1 MKGAYEQVKVSYQW
15 LSEYVDLTGYTAQD
29 LAELLTRGGI
39 EVDVVESRNKG
50 IQQVVVGF
58 VTEREKHPDADKLN
72 VCKVDVGSDEQ
83 LQIVCGAPN
92 VDAGQKVPVATVGAR
107 LPDGLKIKR
116 AKLRG
121 VESQGMICS
130 AKELGM
136 NDRLLPKE
144 IQEGI
149 LVLPAAAEIGTDI
162 LDVLS
167 LNDEVLELDLTPN
180 RSDCLSMLGVA
191 YEIATLL
198 GREVKL
204 PHVQEGLRESGTAAS
219 EKVQIA
225 ISAPEQC
232 SHYAARVIDGVAI
245 APSPLWMQNRLMAAG
260 IRPIN
265 NVVDITNYVMLEY
278 GQPLHAFDADRMA
291 GDRIDV
297 RHAYEGERFVTLDD
311 VERELHSHMLLIT
324 DGEKGVALAGVMGGA
339 NSEVTG
345 TTARIVLESAKFDGG
360 TVRKTSR
367 ELGLRSES
375 SLRFEKEVDPA
386 RVIQALDRA
395 ASLMCQ
401 YAGGTAAKGISEHR
415 VKEAHPLAVTVTLDK
430 INRYLGTSLSVDQ
443 VGDILTKLRFPYQEK
458 QSSFTVEVPTRRGDI
473 TLDVDII
480 EEVARLYGYDEIPTT
495 WIEGEITPGALTAS
509 QRIRRSLRELLSS
522 SGLLEA
528 SNYSFVQPDQIRE
541 LPGLYPQVK
550 PVALAMPMSE
560 ERSVMR
566 TSLLPQLVEMAVYNR
581 NRNVEDMAVFE
592 FGRIFLTEQEQLS
605 ELPREREMLA
615 VLMTGNREPLHW
627 NGKPAKTDFYD
638 IKGVADQIVRY
649 LGLETHIRC
658 EELQVEGFHPGR
670 TAGMYMTDAT
680 SHTLVGIIGQLHPE
694 LQKEKDLAET
704 YVLELEIDAL
714 YEHVPAEIAYHA
726 LPRFPAVSRDIAV
739 VVDESVTAGV
749 LMDTVRASSGDL
761 LESLSVFDIYQGE
774 HLGAGKKSV
783 ALSLVFRHAE
793 RTLQDEE
800 ITAQYEQIVD
810 ALASTHGAE
819 LRK

>member
-1 MKGAYEQVKVSYQW
+1 MKVSYQW
-15 LSEYVDLTGYTAQD
+15 LSEYVDITGYSAQD

-50 IQQVVVGF
+50 IEQVVVGY

-72 VCKVDVGSDEQ
+72 VCKVDIGSGEQ

-92 VDAGQKVPVATVGAR
+92 VDAGQKVPVAVVGAR
-107 LPDGLKIKR
+107 LPEGLKIKR

-149 LVLPAAAEIGTDI
+149 LVLPDTAVVGSDI

-198 GREVKL
+198 GREVRL
-204 PHVQEGLRESGTAAS
+204 PNVQQGLRESETDAS
-219 EKVQIA
+219 GMVQIE
-225 ISAPEQC
+225 ISAQEQC
-232 SHYAARVIDGVAI
+232 SHYAARIIEGVTI

-278 GQPLHAFDADRMA
+278 GQPLHAFDADRLA
-291 GDRIDV
+291 GGRIDV
-297 RHAYEGERFVTLDD
+297 RLAGNGERFVTLDD
-311 VERELHSHMLLIT
+311 VERELKPHMLVIA

-345 TTARIVLESAKFDGG
+345 ATTRIMLEAAKFDGG
-360 TVRKTSR
+360 AVRKTSR

-386 RVIQALDRA
+386 RVLEALDRA

-401 YAGGTAAKGISEHR
+401 HAGGTAAKGISEKR
-415 VKEAHPLAVTVTLDK
+415 IKEVEPLHVVVSRDK
-430 INRYLGTSLSVDQ
+430 INRYLGTSLSAEQ
-443 VGDILTKLRFPYQEK
+443 IGEILAKLRFPYQEADG
-458 QSSFTVEVPTRRGDI
+458 SFMIEVPTRRGDI
-473 TLDVDII
+473 ALDVDII
-480 EEVARLYGYDEIPTT
+480 EEIARLYGYDQIPTT
-495 WIEGEITPGALTAS
+495 WIEGATTPGALTAS

-528 SNYSFVQPDQIRE
+528 TNYSFVQPDQIRE
-541 LPGLYPQVK
+541 LPGLYPQIK
-550 PVALAMPMSE
+550 PIALAMPMSE

-581 NRNVEDMAVFE
+581 NRNVEDLAVFE
-592 FGRIFLTEQEQLS
+592 FGRIFLTEQEQLT
-605 ELPREREMLA
+605 ELPREREMLG
-615 VLMTGNREPLHW
+615 VLLTGHREPLHW
-627 NGKPAKTDFYD
+627 RGKPAKADFYD
-638 IKGVADQIVRY
+638 IKGVADQLMRY
-649 LGLETHIRC
+649 LGLETRIRY
-658 EELQVEGFHPGR
+658 EALQADGFHPGR
-670 TAGMYMTDAT
+670 TAGIYLSDSA
-680 SHTLVGIIGQLHPE
+680 SRTLVGIVGQLHPE
-694 LQKEKDLAET
+694 LQKAKDLAET
-704 YVLELEIDAL
+704 YVLELELDAL
-714 YEHVPAEIAYHA
+714 YEHVSEEIAYQA

-739 VVDESVTAGV
+739 VVNESVAVGD
-749 LMDTVRASSGDL
+749 LLETVRASSGEL

-800 ITAQYEQIVD
+800 ITEQYERIVH
-810 ALASTHGAE
+810 ALASGHGAE

>member
-1 MKGAYEQVKVSYQW
+1 MKVSYQW

-50 IQQVVVGF
+50 VQQVVVGY
-58 VTEREKHPDADKLN
+58 VVERERHPDADKLS
-72 VCKVDVGSDEQ
+72 VCKVDVGSGEL

-107 LPDGLKIKR
+107 LPEGLKIKR

-149 LVLPAAAEIGTDI
+149 LVLPESAEAGRDI

-204 PHVQEGLRESGTAAS
+204 PHVQEGLRESESVARD
-219 EKVQIA
+219 KVQIE

-232 SHYAARVIDGVAI
+232 AHYAARVIEGVAI
-245 APSPLWMQNRLMAAG
+245 GPAPLWMQNRLMSAG

-278 GQPLHAFDADRMA
+278 GQPLHAFDADCLA
-291 GDRIDV
+291 GGQIDV
-297 RHAYEGERFVTLDD
+297 RLAQEGERFETLDN
-311 VERELHSHMLLIT
+311 VERVLKPHMLLIT

-339 NSEVTG
+339 NSEVSG
-345 TTARIVLESAKFDGG
+345 TTTRIMLESARFDGG
-360 TVRKTSR
+360 VVRRTSR

-386 RVIQALDRA
+386 RVREALDRA

-401 YAGGTAAKGISEHR
+401 YAGGIAAQGISEKLAR
-415 VKEAHPLAVTVTLDK
+415 EATSLVVTVSRDK
-430 INRYLGTSLSVDQ
+430 VNRYLGTA
-443 VGDILTKLRFPYQEK
+443 LTIEQISELLAKLRFPYQETAGT
-458 QSSFTVEVPTRRGDI
+458 FTIEVPTRRGDI

-480 EEVARLYGYDEIPTT
+480 EEIARLYGYDQIPTT
-495 WIEGEITPGALTAS
+495 WIEGATTPGALSAS
-509 QRIRRSLRELLSS
+509 QRIRRSLKELLSS

-528 SNYSFVQPDQIRE
+528 TNYSFVQPDQIRQ

-550 PVALAMPMSE
+550 PIALAMPMSE

-581 NRNVEDMAVFE
+581 NRNIEDLSVFE
-592 FGRIFLTEQEQLS
+592 FGRIFLTEQEQLA
-605 ELPREREMLA
+605 ELPQEREMLA
-615 VLMTGNREPLHW
+615 VLLAGHREPLHW
-627 NGKPAKTDFYD
+627 SGKAVRVDFYD
-638 IKGVADQIVRY
+638 IKGVADQLVRY
-649 LGLETHIRC
+649 LGLESRIRY
-658 EELQVEGFHPGR
+658 EALQADGFHPGR
-670 TAGMYMTDAT
+670 TAGIYLTDGA
-680 SHTLVGIIGQLHPE
+680 SRELVGLVGQLHPE
-694 LQKEKDLAET
+694 LQKAKDLEET
-704 YVLELEIDAL
+704 YVLELELDAL
-714 YEHVPAEIAYHA
+714 LEHVPSDLAYQT
-726 LPRFPAVSRDIAV
+726 LPRFPAVTRDIAI
-739 VVDESVTAGV
+739 VVDEAVAAGD
-749 LMDTVRASSGDL
+749 LLDTVRASTGEW

-793 RTLQDEE
+793 RTLLDEE
-800 ITAQYEQIVD
+800 ITGQYEQIVQ
-810 ALASTHGAE
+810 ALASAHGAE